1 MPIRV
6 LKKDKREIGRRGRDP
21 YAVQPRKPSPQ
32 LSDKPKPGI
41 GSLQK
46 ADIEKNNKIKQ
57 VKAKY
62 ASLKETARDELTP
75 MKSDRVFSK
84 FRNPEG
90 AKEFYA
96 DKPGSKYE
104 GMAKEAMQNRINYY
118 KKMKRGGLTPGL
130 KNYVKK
136 DNSEEALIKAFKKNS
151 NQAIFVKKSEIMKN
165 PGDYTPVE
173 GNLEKMLKPKNK
185 KTGGISKIDKLRS
198 TKGQFTIEGRIQ
210 TLKEKLK
217 KTFGKKT
224 GGLTGG
230 RKKLD
235 KNKDGKITREDFKM
249 MRKGYG
255 AARTS
260 GMGLEDESIKPGKV
274 MKASKG
280 GGADTGRL
288 GDLKSKIYKYS
299 KNLKK
304 KPGLSPEDK
313 QRIIDLM
320 KSREPKQ
327 MQPLAKKMGGGMMQK
342 YQTGGSVMARGC
354 KLGRKKATKL
364 Y

>member
-21 YAVQPRKPSPQ
+21 YAVQPRKPSLQP
-32 LSDKPKPGI
+32 SDKPKPGI

-46 ADIEKNNKIKQ
+46 ADIEKNNKIKE

-84 FRNPEG
+84 FRRPDS

-118 KKMKRGGLTPGL
+118 KNMKRGGL
-130 KNYVKK
+130 
-136 DNSEEALIKAFKKNS
+136 S
-151 NQAIFVKKSEIMKN
+151 
-165 PGDYTPVE
+165 
-173 GNLEKMLKPKNK
+173 
-185 KTGGISKIDKLRS
+185 GG
-198 TKGQFTIEGRIQ
+198 Q
-210 TLKEKLK
+210 
-217 KTFGKKT
+217 
-224 GGLTGG
+224 
-230 RKKLD
+230 KKLD
-235 KNKDGKITREDFKM
+235 KNKDGKITGEDFKM
-249 MRKGYG
+249 MKQGYG
-255 AARTS
+255 AARKD

-274 MKASKG
+274 MKAGIGAMMLAKKMKDEDKKMPIAGMAAKIKSDAMEKILGRSKG
-280 GGADTGRL
+280 GGADMGRM
-288 GDLKSKIYKYS
+288 GEIKSKLALAKDKFKRVMGS
-299 KNLKK
+299 RPNLKAPERGPM
-304 KPGLSPEDK
+304 KP
-313 QRIIDLM
+313 M
-320 KSREPKQ
+320 
-327 MQPLAKKMGGGMMQK
+327 KKMGGGMMQRPMGYSK
-342 YQTGGSVMARGC
+342 GTMVMARGC

>member
-6 LKKDKREIGRRGRDP
+6 LKKDKREPGRRGRDP
-21 YAVQPRKPSPQ
+21 YTTQPRKPSMQP
-32 LSDKPKPGI
+32 SDKPKPGI

-57 VKAKY
+57 VKAKF
-62 ASLKETARDELTP
+62 AALKETARDELTP

-84 FRNPEG
+84 FRRPDS

-104 GMAKEAMQNRINYY
+104 GLAKQAMKEKIDYF
-118 KKMKRGGLTPGL
+118 KKM
-130 KNYVKK
+130 
-136 DNSEEALIKAFKKNS
+136 
-151 NQAIFVKKSEIMKN
+151 
-165 PGDYTPVE
+165 
-173 GNLEKMLKPKNK
+173 
-185 KTGGISKIDKLRS
+185 
-198 TKGQFTIEGRIQ
+198 
-210 TLKEKLK
+210 
-217 KTFGKKT
+217 KT

-230 RKKLD
+230 QKKLD
-235 KNKDGKITREDFKM
+235 KNKDGKITGEDFKM
-249 MRKGYG
+249 MKQGYG
-255 AARTS
+255 AARKD
-260 GMGLEDESIKPGKV
+260 GMGLQDESIKPGKV
-274 MKASKG
+274 MKASQG

-288 GDLKSKIYKYS
+288 GDLKSKVYKYS
-299 KNLKK
+299 KNLRK
-304 KPGLSPEDK
+304 KPSLSPEDK

-320 KSREPKQ
+320 KSREPKK
-327 MQPLAKKMGGGMMQK
+327 MQPLAKKMGGGMMRK

>member
-6 LKKDKREIGRRGRDP
+6 LKKDKDKKEE
-21 YAVQPRKPSPQ
+21 QKE
-32 LSDKPKPGI
+32 KPKS
-41 GSLQK
+41 GSSVK
-46 ADIEKNNKIKQ
+46 DIFKSYG
-57 VKAKY
+57 KY
-62 ASLKETARDELTP
+62 DGKPIELK
-75 MKSDRVFSK
+75 S
-84 FRNPEG
+84 
-90 AKEFYA
+90 
-96 DKPGSKYE
+96 
-104 GMAKEAMQNRINYY
+104 
-118 KKMKRGGLTPGL
+118 
-130 KNYVKK
+130 
-136 DNSEEALIKAFKKNS
+136 
-151 NQAIFVKKSEIMKN
+151 
-165 PGDYTPVE
+165 
-173 GNLEKMLKPKNK
+173 
-185 KTGGISKIDKLRS
+185 
-198 TKGQFTIEGRIQ
+198 
-210 TLKEKLK
+210 
-217 KTFGKKT
+217 

-235 KNKDGKITREDFKM
+235 KNKDGKITGEDFKM

-274 MKASKG
+274 QKAGLGKMIKKIGRVIGFGGKKAATATPDHIMYAFGPDKGMGGMLPKLLQKAIDDGIVKGASKGRMMKASKG

>member
-32 LSDKPKPGI
+32 PSDKLKPGI

-46 ADIEKNNKIKQ
+46 ADIEKNNKIKE

-84 FRNPEG
+84 FRRPDS

-118 KKMKRGGLTPGL
+118 KNMKRGGL
-130 KNYVKK
+130 
-136 DNSEEALIKAFKKNS
+136 S
-151 NQAIFVKKSEIMKN
+151 
-165 PGDYTPVE
+165 
-173 GNLEKMLKPKNK
+173 
-185 KTGGISKIDKLRS
+185 
-198 TKGQFTIEGRIQ
+198 
-210 TLKEKLK
+210 
-217 KTFGKKT
+217 
-224 GGLTGG
+224 GG

-235 KNKDGKITREDFKM
+235 KNKDGKITGEDFKM

-260 GMGLEDESIKPGKV
+260 GMGLQDESIKPGKV
-274 MKASKG
+274 MKAGIGAMMLAKKMKDEDKKMPIAGMAAKIKSDAMEKILGRSKG

-288 GDLKSKIYKYS
+288 GDLKSKVYKYS